1 MSKSLFVLWHM
12 VFCSLLSRIASQ
24 ELQVKNCKKS
34 LLDSFDIFSRGL
46 MNERIFSLVLYEF
59 MFKGPKLEE
68 KQDYFQHWRGL
79 DWRLDVVVQTRA
91 KLANKLEP
99 LICMNLTLSDGMTSS
114 FDTDPNTLVN
124 ITESLEQALK
134 LAKGAQARKL
144 QRHL

>member
-1 MSKSLFVLWHM
+1 M
-12 VFCSLLSRIASQ
+12 
-24 ELQVKNCKKS
+24 
-34 LLDSFDIFSRGL
+34 
-46 MNERIFSLVLYEF
+46 YEF
-59 MFKGPKLEE
+59 MFIGPKLEE

-99 LICMNLTLSDGMTSS
+99 LICMNLTLSDGMTST